1 MSSFAGKTAIVT
13 GGASGIGERVAEDIV
28 AKGGNV
34 VVGDVNGDLRKKLSS
49 RLGATK
55 PSSLNWI

>member
-1 MSSFAGKTAIVT
+1 VNPRKTAIVT

-34 VVGDVNGDLRKKLSS
+34 VVGDVNGDLGLPGWFGRRGL
-49 RLGATK
+49 AQ
-55 PSSLNWI
+55 